1 MKSYTDLTNFF
12 NTLSV
17 SVAPSNTS
25 LAGILINDAHRYL
38 LQKYFDNE
46 GTVTLRTVGPANYTL
61 SASFAASGATSATLA
76 SAWGHQSGQQLV
88 VFSSGEQRTVNFVL
102 GSSKIT
108 WSSPLLGSFDGSVTS
123 ASSADNT
130 VTYTL
135 NPVGYIT
142 SSIADGEEVMFAG
155 SSLPGGI
162 TAGTAYY
169 FGNITS
175 TTFKLYTDS
184 ALTNPVT
191 ITSTGTGTFTSVIT
205 TTIAT
210 MGLQAYMLP
219 ANVSKIVNSTI
230 TVGQLVYTPAPV
242 NSMAEWT
249 KLNALPYNSSIPG
262 YFFVWERQLNF
273 WPIPSDFGDII
284 SINCQLKAV
293 DMTYSDYSTGTIS
306 SADVGSNTITGSGTL
321 WASQYPTGVDLG
333 PQNLYLT
340 ISPPGGDGLAYKIQ
354 SVTDDTHLTLYK
366 TIVYAPN
373 TSGAN
378 YKIGQYPMLFDDF
391 HDILVFW
398 ALKIYYN
405 SVIKDVDKYQMW
417 DGVVKERLVYMTNY
431 LSTKQV
437 NVDLS
442 VVPVMNNPNLYT
454 YYPPNVG

>member
-1 MKSYTDLTNFF
+1 MKSYTELTNYF
-12 NTLSV
+12 NTLSL
-17 SVAPSNTS
+17 SVAPANTS

-61 SASFAASGATSATLA
+61 ASSFAASGATSATLA
-76 SAWGHQSGQQLV
+76 TAWPHQSGFQLT
-88 VFSSGEQRTVNFVL
+88 VFSSGEQRTVNYL
-102 GSSKIT
+102 MGSSKIT

-123 ASSADNT
+123 ASSANNT

-142 SSIADGEEVMFAG
+142 SSIADGEAVIFAG
-155 SSLPGGI
+155 ASLPGGI
-162 TAGTAYY
+162 TAGTTYY
-169 FGNITS
+169 FGNITG

-184 ALTNPVT
+184 GLTSPVT

-205 TTIAT
+205 TSISS
-210 MGLQAYMLP
+210 MGLQSYMLP

-242 NSMAEWT
+242 QTISDWT

-284 SINCQLKAV
+284 SINCQIKVA
-293 DMTYSDYSTGTIS
+293 DMTYSDYSIGTIS
-306 SADVGSNTITGSGTL
+306 SASAGSNTIVGTGTS
-321 WASQYPTGVDLG
+321 WASQYPTGTDIG
-333 PQNLYLT
+333 FQNLYLT
-340 ISPPGGDGLAYKIQ
+340 INPPGGDGLAYKIQ

-366 TIVYAPN
+366 PLVYAPA

-378 YKIGQYPMLFDDF
+378 YKIGQYPLLFDDF

-398 ALKIYYN
+398 ALKVYYN
-405 SVIKDVDKYQMW
+405 SVVKDVDKYQMW
-417 DGVVKERLVYMTNY
+417 DGTMKERLQYMTNY

-442 VVPVMNNPNLYT
+442 VVPVMSNPNLYT
-454 YYPPNVG
+454 YFPPNVG